1 MRLVTVA
8 ATAFLALTGVSFA
21 QSFDTP
27 EALLEAFYAPYLQG
41 DVPEYDDSLFFST
54 RLQGLYQHDAEITPE
69 GEMGAI
75 EFDPFVDGQDYEITD
90 LAVGTPAVTGD
101 TATVD
106 VSFKN
111 FGTDET
117 LTYDLVQEDGWKI
130 DDVAST
136 NADNPYRL
144 SEIFAAAA
152 TR

>member
-41 DVPEYDDSLFFST
+41 DIPEYDDSVFFST
-54 RLQGLYQHDAEITPE
+54 RLQELYRHDAEITPE

-75 EFDPFVDGQDYEITD
+75 EFDPFIAGQDFDLTD
-90 LAVGTPAVTGD
+90 FTIGTPATTDD

-106 VSFKN
+106 VSFSN
-111 FGTDET
+111 FETPVT
-117 LTYDLVQEDGWKI
+117 LTYDLVWESDSWKI
-130 DDVAST
+130 DDVMST
-136 NADNPYRL
+136 DADNPYML
-144 SEIFAAAA
+144 SEIFAAAE
-152 TR
+152 